1 MNDILIQPTEAA
13 TTVAASLAD
22 LVAARVRPVAA
33 AASAAEF
40 LRELAEP
47 DVLLGVAALDGGGW
61 SIVEG
66 SAKPIVLV
74 PHSLR
79 LGADVIKRVLVPL
92 DGTEEA
98 AHAVA
103 ESVCLFRAAGTE
115 IVVLHVFDRSTV
127 PACWDQPAHARSAWE
142 AEFLARHCVPY
153 FDGPPPQVTLR
164 SGHPGEHVV
173 QVAEDAADLI
183 ILGWSRRLLPGR
195 AQTVRT
201 AVTGA
206 RVPVMLV
213 PTVAPAQRDSR
224 ATRQGAPV

>member
-1 MNDILIQPTEAA
+1 MNDILVQPTDAA

-22 LVAARVRPVAA
+22 ILAARVRPVAA
-33 AASAAEF
+33 GASEAEF
-40 LRELAEP
+40 LRDLGHP
-47 DVLLGVAALDGGGW
+47 DVVLGVAALDGGGW
-61 SIVEG
+61 PIVEG
-66 SAKPIVLV
+66 SAKPVVLV

-103 ESVCLFRAAGTE
+103 EAVCLFRAAGTE
-115 IVVLHVFDRSTV
+115 IIVLHVFDRATV

-142 AEFLARHCVPY
+142 EEFLARHCVPF
-153 FDGPPPQVTLR
+153 FDGPPPLVTLR
-164 SGHPGEHVV
+164 SGHPGENVV

-201 AVTGA
+201 AIAGA
-206 RVPVMLV
+206 CVPVMLV
-213 PTVAPAQRDSR
+213 PTHAPAQQTSWV
-224 ATRQGAPV
+224 TRQGAAV